1 MAQERDR
8 AANVVSQVGDRV
20 EVDHQGRRLTIRMQG
35 FPAGFTLR
43 PGSRVILYDDPS
55 GPTARPLVRAI
66 LSRLRPEEIQA
77 RGKLSV
83 AERRLEMQASTI
95 VAEPPPRASAR
106 PSDEYEIWY
115 VEHAEGDA
123 SDQVI
128 AVRPH
133 R

>member
-8 AANVVSQVGDRV
+8 AASVVSQVGDRV
-20 EVDHQGRRLTIRMQG
+20 EVDHQGRRLTILMRG

-43 PGSRVILYDDPS
+43 AGARVILYDEPS

-66 LSRLRPEEIQA
+66 LSRVRPEEIQA
-77 RGKLSV
+77 RGKLTV
-83 AERRLEMQASTI
+83 ADRRLEMQASTI
-95 VAEPPPRASAR
+95 VAEPPPRAGAR

-115 VEHAEGDA
+115 VDRADGDA
-123 SDQVI
+123 TDQVI